1 MWHAFL
7 DESRRGPTYLVA
19 VVIALP
25 RDLDRTRT
33 ALRAKVK
40 PGQRRLH
47 FKKESDARRGEIVA
61 LLRDLG
67 VRARVWLCEHPNDQV
82 ARQACLMAAGRHMLD
97 ISAARLVLESC
108 AHQDVLDRHTLAV
121 LKKKIFHLD
130 HEHFR
135 PHEDPMLWASD
146 AIAWCYGAGGEWRRR
161 VACLLEDVQR
171 ANIAPNSAKPGNRPS
186 GR

>member
-19 VVIALP
+19 VVIARP
-25 RDLDRTRT
+25 RDLDPVRS

-47 FKKESDARRGEIVA
+47 FKKEGDSRRGEIVT
-61 LLRDLG
+61 LLHGLRL
-67 VRARVWLCEHPNDQV
+67 RARVFLHEHSNDRI
-82 ARQACLMAAGRHMLD
+82 ARQACLTAAGRHLID
-97 ISAARLVLESC
+97 IGAVRLVLESC
-108 AHQDVLDRHTLAV
+108 AHQDAEDRHTLASV
-121 LKKKIFHLD
+121 TRKVFALD
-130 HEHFR
+130 YEHFR

-161 VACLLEDVQR
+161 VAGLVEDVQR
-171 ANIAPNSAKPGNRPS
+171 APRP
-186 GR
+186 

>member
-7 DESRRGPTYLVA
+7 DESRRGSTYLVA
-19 VVIALP
+19 MVVAPP
-25 RDLDRTRT
+25 RELDPART

-47 FKKESDARRGEIVA
+47 FKKESDSRRGEIVA
-61 LLRDLG
+61 LLHSLRI
-67 VRARVWLCEHPNDQV
+67 RARVFLCEHSNDRI
-82 ARQACLMAAGRHMLD
+82 ARQACITAAGTHL
-97 ISAARLVLESC
+97 INIGAVRLVMESC
-108 AHQDVLDRHTLAV
+108 AHQDADDRHTLALV
-121 LKKKIFHLD
+121 KRKIFVLD

-161 VACLLEDVQR
+161 VAGLIEDVQR
-171 ANIAPNSAKPGNRPS
+171 APMALNSAKPGNRPS

>member
-7 DESRRGPTYLVA
+7 DESRRGSTYLVA
-19 VVIALP
+19 MVIARP

-47 FKKESDARRGEIVA
+47 FYKESDSRRKEIVA
-61 LLRDLG
+61 LLHDLG
-67 VRARVWLCEHPNDQV
+67 VRARIFTCEHPNDRA
-82 ARQACLMAAGRHMLD
+82 ARRLCLTAAGTHLIN
-97 ISAARLVLESC
+97 ISAVRLVLESC
-108 AHQDVLDRHTLAV
+108 AHQDADDRHTLALV
-121 LKKKIFHLD
+121 KRKIFVLD

-146 AIAWCYGAGGEWRRR
+146 AIAWSHGAGGDWRRR
-161 VACLLEDVQR
+161 VAGLVEAVHQVKV
-171 ANIAPNSAKPGNRPS
+171 P
-186 GR
+186 

>member
-7 DESRRGPTYLVA
+7 DESRRGSTYLVA
-19 VVIALP
+19 MVIAQP
-25 RDLDRTRT
+25 RDLDRVRT

-47 FKKESDARRGEIVA
+47 FKKESDSRRGEIVA
-61 LLRDLG
+61 LLHALG
-67 VRARVWLCEHPNDQV
+67 VRAQVFVFEHSNDRI
-82 ARQACLMAAGRHMLD
+82 ARRACIDAAGRHL
-97 ISAARLVLESC
+97 INIGAARLVLESC
-108 AHQDVLDRHTLAV
+108 AHQDADDRHTLALV
-121 LKKKIFHLD
+121 KRKVFVLD

-161 VACLLEDVQR
+161 VTDLLAGVHR
-171 ANIAPNSAKPGNRPS
+171 AGGALDSAKPGNRPS